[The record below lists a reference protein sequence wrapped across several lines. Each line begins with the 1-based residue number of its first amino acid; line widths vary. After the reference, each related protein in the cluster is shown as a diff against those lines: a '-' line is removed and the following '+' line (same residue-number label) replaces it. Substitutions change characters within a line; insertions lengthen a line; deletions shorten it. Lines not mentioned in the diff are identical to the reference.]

1 METTSAAVTEAT
13 SVTEATRVVTEAT
26 RGVHALDRRRTSRFP
41 LHVCQLHR
49 PVCEL
54 LPRQEREP
62 WSMRMRMW
70 SMRMRMQLGQRK
82 GLPCS
87 ACAAAAFS

>member
-1 METTSAAVTEAT
+1 MEATSSGVTEAT
-13 SVTEATRVVTEAT
+13 SVTEATRVVQ
-26 RGVHALDRRRTSRFP
+26 ALDRRRTSRFP
-41 LHVCQLHR
+41 LHVCQIHS

-62 WSMRMRMW
+62 WSMRMRKW
-70 SMRMRMQLGQRK
+70 SMRMQMQRGQRK
-82 GLPCS
+82 GLHCS